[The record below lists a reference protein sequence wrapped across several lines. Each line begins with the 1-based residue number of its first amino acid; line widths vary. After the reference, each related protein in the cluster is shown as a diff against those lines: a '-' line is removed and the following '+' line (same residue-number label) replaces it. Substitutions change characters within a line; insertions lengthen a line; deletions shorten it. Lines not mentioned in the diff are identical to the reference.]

1 MKMLANPLVSSL
13 VGGLVY
19 LVVTALLLVKGYKP
33 PPPPAP
39 HAESEVQGLGVE
51 IPPGTS
57 TKTDIPSWSYFNPD
71 VEYLVKELKEQR
83 RLLAAK
89 EKDLRELEARLFA
102 ERSELNSVTQ
112 YVDRMRID
120 IDRSIGKINE
130 EEQPNLKRLAKM
142 HSGMEPLSAAK
153 MLVEQEPL
161 VATKILY
168 LMKDDQASA
177 ILDAMSKTNAEGVKR
192 AVEITKRLRLMQ
204 STPKK

>member
-19 LVVTALLLVKGYKP
+19 LIVTALLLVKGYKP

-39 HAESEVQGLGVE
+39 PADSEVQGLGVD
-51 IPPGTS
+51 IPAGSS

-83 RLLAAK
+83 RLLATK
-89 EKDLRELEARLFA
+89 EKELRELESRLLA
-102 ERSELNSVTQ
+102 ERAELNSVTQ
-112 YVDRMRID
+112 HVDRMRVD
-120 IDRSIGKINE
+120 IDRSIGKINDD
-130 EEQPNLKRLAKM
+130 EQPNLKRLSKM
-142 HSGMEPLSAAK
+142 YSGMEPLSAAK
-153 MLVEQEPL
+153 LLVELEPA
-161 VATKILY
+161 VATKILH

-177 ILDAMSKTNAEGVKR
+177 ILDGMSKTNAEGVKR